1 MHVIT
6 LPISSRQALRRTKT
20 LRTLYWSVTGLFAL
34 LLLMA
39 GIAEALFRPEGQQ
52 IMRHLGYPVH
62 VLTVIGAGKVLAA
75 VALVQPWFRTLKEW
89 AYAGITFTLLGA
101 CAARASAGDS
111 TILILSPLIFLA
123 VMLLS
128 YYLWKKTGSSE
139 YRYAD

>member
-20 LRTLYWSVTGLFAL
+20 LLTLYWAVTIIFAL
-34 LLLMA
+34 FLLMA
-39 GIAEALFRPEGQQ
+39 GTVEAMRNPEGQE

-62 VLTVIGAGKVLAA
+62 IMTIIGVGKVLAG
-75 VALVQPWFRTLKEW
+75 VALLQPWFRTVKEW
-89 AYAGITFTLLGA
+89 AYAGVTFNLLGA

-128 YYLWKKTGSSE
+128 YYLWKKTGQSE
-139 YRYAD
+139 RRYAD